1 MEEADMV
8 ERLLEKILVCDAAL
22 ANLPPH
28 LGDAGRI
35 RLEQAITDV
44 RAGAV
49 DRLRALGH
57 DVGTTA
63 AS

>member
-1 MEEADMV
+1 MEEADML
-8 ERLLEKILVCDAAL
+8 ERLLEKIRVCDAAL

-28 LGDAGRI
+28 LGAARRI
-35 RLEQAITDV
+35 RVERAIADV
-44 RAGAV
+44 RADAV

-63 AS
+63 TS